1 MPGWPVFI
9 LAVPLCVAG
18 WYALA
23 WCAKQALNQGLG
35 DVDYSVVTGSAH
47 PSVCG
52 ATPGDPVRPPYN
64 QDVEDYLDWVHSL
77 PEVRP

>member
-35 DVDYSVVTGSAH
+35 DVGDPAVTGSAFQKRM
-47 PSVCG
+47 V
-52 ATPGDPVRPPYN
+52 APGDPVRPPYN